1 MSGRQT
7 PVHMIS
13 TLTTATP
20 ALNLP
25 TWAWWLT
32 IGVAIAVL
40 TFDVIWIARNPHRP
54 STKELW
60 LALSLYIGAAIA
72 FGIVMWIT
80 EGGQLAGEFFAGWL
94 TEYSLSVDN
103 LFVFLIIMASFKVP
117 RADQQKVLMFGIV
130 VSLIMRSVF
139 IFLGVALINA
149 FSWVFYLFGLIL
161 LWTAVKLLKPEKE
174 DEEGDEAN
182 NVVIKLARRFIHTS
196 DHYDGDKLFTIV
208 DGKKAMT
215 PMLLVMVAIG
225 GTDVMFALDSI
236 PAIFGLT
243 QNSYIVF
250 TAVAFSLMGLRQ
262 LYFLLDGLL
271 DRLIYLKYGLAVIL
285 GFIGVKLIL
294 HALHENTLPF
304 INGGQHV
311 PVPEITTQLSLGVI
325 VVSLLITVV
334 ASLLS
339 PKGKVLT
346 LLNNARRHAVQYL
359 DLEFEETPAVR
370 EQTYGRLMQEEQEL
384 KAIPARYH
392 ALIQGEQ
399 ELMRLLDE
407 AHRRHGDYRE
417 YNPAEFEDKAPHHLG
432 EPFDTAPF
440 RREDS
445 VGYQEGMPPELMKK
459 PAAPAG
465 GASASGP
472 EQRPADGTEPP
483 GMHR

>member
-1 MSGRQT
+1 
-7 PVHMIS
+7 MI
-13 TLTTATP
+13 TTTTWVLTVAFVVGLLLFDFIFHVRKAHAPTIKEAALWTAIYVSI
-20 ALNLP
+20 ALSFG
-25 TWAWWLT
+25 AYVWLT
-32 IGVAIAVL
+32 MGSKSGMEYYAG
-40 TFDVIWIARNPHRP
+40 
-54 STKELW
+54 
-60 LALSLYIGAAIA
+60 Y
-72 FGIVMWIT
+72 IT
-80 EGGQLAGEFFAGWL
+80 EM
-94 TEYSLSVDN
+94 SLSVDN

-483 GMHR
+483 GMHH

>member
-1 MSGRQT
+1 
-7 PVHMIS
+7 MI
-13 TLTTATP
+13 TTTTWVLTVAFVVGLLLFDFIFHVRKAHAPTIKEAALWTAIYVSI
-20 ALNLP
+20 ALSFG
-25 TWAWWLT
+25 AYVWLT
-32 IGVAIAVL
+32 MGSKSGMEYYAG
-40 TFDVIWIARNPHRP
+40 
-54 STKELW
+54 
-60 LALSLYIGAAIA
+60 Y
-72 FGIVMWIT
+72 IT
-80 EGGQLAGEFFAGWL
+80 EM
-94 TEYSLSVDN
+94 SLSVDN

-465 GASASGP
+465 GGASASGP

>member
-1 MSGRQT
+1 
-7 PVHMIS
+7 MI
-13 TLTTATP
+13 TTTTWVLTVAFVVGLLLFDFIFHVRKAHAPTIKEAALWTAIYVSI
-20 ALNLP
+20 ALSFG
-25 TWAWWLT
+25 AYVWLT
-32 IGVAIAVL
+32 MGSKSGMEYYAG
-40 TFDVIWIARNPHRP
+40 
-54 STKELW
+54 
-60 LALSLYIGAAIA
+60 Y
-72 FGIVMWIT
+72 IT
-80 EGGQLAGEFFAGWL
+80 EM
-94 TEYSLSVDN
+94 SLSVDN

-370 EQTYGRLMQEEQEL
+370 EQTYGRLMREEQEL